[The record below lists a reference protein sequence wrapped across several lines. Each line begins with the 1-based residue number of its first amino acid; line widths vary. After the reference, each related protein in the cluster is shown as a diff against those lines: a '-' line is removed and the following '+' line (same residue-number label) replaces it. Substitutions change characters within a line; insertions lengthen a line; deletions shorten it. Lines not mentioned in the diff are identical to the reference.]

1 MAAPER
7 ISKVLTVL
15 DKIGIEAILFF
26 DLKNIRYLSG
36 FTGSDGVLFFERD
49 RMTLLIDGR
58 YIRQAKEETFGV
70 QLFEY
75 REKNEGIESVLAN
88 SDAKVVG
95 FESPALDVATFLILK
110 NKLAGIELRP
120 VSDEL
125 KYLRA
130 CKDAE
135 EIARIKRA
143 AAIAAEALTSLM
155 GQVKEGICELDLAC
169 ELDFLMRRR
178 GVSQVSFDTI
188 AATGGNS
195 VLPHA
200 KPTNRRIGRGDNL
213 MIDYGAV
220 VDGYHSDET
229 CTFFFGSADEEQ
241 KKVYTLVKDA
251 HDMAIDKIRAGM
263 SCREIDGIARNYLD
277 THGFGNFF
285 PHATGHGVGLDV
297 HEPPRLAPKSDE
309 ILEAGMIV
317 TVEPG
322 VYLPDTWGI
331 RIEDMV
337 LVREE
342 SCEVLSEM
350 SKDLTIIG

>member
-15 DKIGIEAILFF
+15 DKIGIKAIVFF

-58 YIRQAKEETFGV
+58 YIQQAKEETSGV

-75 REKNEGIESVLAN
+75 REKNEGIEAVLAN

-110 NKLAGIELRP
+110 NKLTGTELRP

-125 KYLRA
+125 KFLRA
-130 CKDAE
+130 CKDTD
-135 EIARIKRA
+135 EIARIKKA
-143 AAIAAEALTSLM
+143 AAIAAEALTSLLV
-155 GQVKEGICELDLAC
+155 QVKEGICELDLAC

-200 KPTNRRIGRGDNL
+200 KPTDRRIKRGDNL

-297 HEPPRLAPKSDE
+297 HEPPRLAPKSDD

-342 SCEVLSEM
+342 GCEVLSRM